1 MSLEYLIVNKE
12 LLPKCF
18 EKVVEAKS
26 LLTSGDSN
34 ISSICKK
41 CGISR
46 STFYKYQDKVFPYKQ
61 ENKER
66 KLVLSLTLSHK
77 TGALSKVCDALS
89 KQDVSIITISQSVP
103 LKGIAPVMVSLDITN
118 LGKTIDEF
126 KKDLKQIEEIKDLRV
141 ISYE

>member
-18 EKVVEAKS
+18 EKVVEAKN
-26 LLTSGDSN
+26 LLNNTDSN

-46 STFYKYQDKVFPYKQ
+46 STFYKYQDKVFPYKS

-66 KLVLSLTLSHK
+66 
-77 TGALSKVCDALS
+77 C
-89 KQDVSIITISQSVP
+89 
-103 LKGIAPVMVSLDITN
+103 
-118 LGKTIDEF
+118 
-126 KKDLKQIEEIKDLRV
+126 
-141 ISYE
+141 

>member
-1 MSLEYLIVNKE
+1 MSKDFLIVDKN

-18 EKVVEAKS
+18 EKVVEAKK
-26 LLTSGDSN
+26 LLNNSES

-46 STFYKYQDKVFPYKQ
+46 STFYKYQDKVFPYK
-61 ENKER
+61 EKEDER
-66 KLVLSLTLSHK
+66 KLVLSLSLVHK

-89 KQDVSIITISQSVP
+89 KIDVSIITISQTVP
-103 LKGIAPVMVSLDITN
+103 LKGIAPVMISLDISN
-118 LGKTIDEF
+118 LKISLDEF
-126 KKDLKQIEEIKDLRV
+126 KEYLKQINEVKEIRI